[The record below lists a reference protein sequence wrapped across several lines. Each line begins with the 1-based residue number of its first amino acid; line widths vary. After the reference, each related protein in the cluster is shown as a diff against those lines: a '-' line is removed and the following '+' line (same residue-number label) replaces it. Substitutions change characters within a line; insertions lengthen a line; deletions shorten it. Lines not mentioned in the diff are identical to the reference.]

1 MEINKEE
8 GFIDIVVHIVAG
20 NKKNEE
26 LDFNVSLYPQK
37 PAFIGT
43 SSLCA
48 IKAIDLEMESFHACI
63 VTSEDQL
70 FIEDRSL
77 S

>member
-1 MEINKEE
+1 
-8 GFIDIVVHIVAG
+8 VHIIAG

-26 LDFNVSLYPQK
+26 LDFNVSLYAKK

-48 IKAIDLEMESFHACI
+48 IKVIDMEMESFHASI
-63 VTSEDQL
+63 VASEDQL